1 MPVRTVG
8 EQSYRIREL
17 QLRLHYASSL
27 FQPAPEA
34 RLRPCAL
41 STMAKWCSLLSCL
54 AALGDIHSLVHS
66 GETWSCCSGPV

>member
-1 MPVRTVG
+1 MLSLRAVPVRTVG

-34 RLRPCAL
+34 RLQPVE
-41 STMAKWCSLLSCL
+41 
-54 AALGDIHSLVHS
+54 LVPLFVQP
-66 GETWSCCSGPV
+66 PV